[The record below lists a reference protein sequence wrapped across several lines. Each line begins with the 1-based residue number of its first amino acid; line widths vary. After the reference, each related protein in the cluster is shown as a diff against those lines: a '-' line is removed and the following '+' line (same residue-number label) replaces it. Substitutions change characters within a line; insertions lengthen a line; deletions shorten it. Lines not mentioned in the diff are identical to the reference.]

1 MLAKVPPK
9 RADGSSSFSAL
20 VDYATE
26 RDEEKETQT
35 DELNPGHTRRDDSI
49 LESARE
55 HIERAADRLR
65 EIGRIDAA
73 TQNAIRERARS
84 IGIALDSNWRRYQ
97 PVSYTHL
104 TLPTN
109 REV

>member
-35 DELNPGHTRRDDSI
+35 DELNPG
-49 LESARE
+49 
-55 HIERAADRLR
+55 
-65 EIGRIDAA
+65 
-73 TQNAIRERARS
+73 
-84 IGIALDSNWRRYQ
+84 

-104 TLPTN
+104 TLPTKA
-109 REV
+109 